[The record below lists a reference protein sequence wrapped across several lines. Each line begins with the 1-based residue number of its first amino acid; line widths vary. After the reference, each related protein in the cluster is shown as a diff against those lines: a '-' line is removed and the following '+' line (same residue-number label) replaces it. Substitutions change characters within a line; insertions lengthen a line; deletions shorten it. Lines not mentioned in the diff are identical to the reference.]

1 MGLQR
6 SHSLKNHSGTLFAAW
21 TGSVHNQA
29 QLLCIL
35 YEGGLNLRPPS
46 YIHQTPW
53 KSGDARVW
61 TLRGK
66 INSDKF
72 ILPRKCDRSAHAPR
86 SLLMNDQSY
95 QGKPIW
101 TIRVSCL
108 MIRVSCLTIRVSYPN
123 DFSNFPLPQPQIKPC
138 KPQTLVPDTT

>member
-6 SHSLKNHSGTLFAAW
+6 SHSLKNHSRTLFAAW

-35 YEGGLNLRPPS
+35 YEGALNLRPPS
-46 YIHQTPW
+46 YVYPPNTLE
-53 KSGDARVW
+53 VW
-61 TLRGK
+61 GRRSRTLRGK

-72 ILPRKCDRSAHAPR
+72 KLPRKCDSSAHAPR
-86 SLLMNDQSY
+86 SLLMDDQGY

-101 TIRVSCL
+101 MV
-108 MIRVSCLTIRVSYPN
+108 RVSYPN
-123 DFSNFPLPQPQIKPC
+123 GFSNFPLSQPQIKPC
-138 KPQTLVPDTT
+138 KPQILVPDTP